1 MELKMK
7 ENDLTVKDYQRL
19 RTSVGWSV
27 LPEQQIE
34 MVLKNSLITI
44 TVRDQEQVVGMCRLV
59 GDGCYICYIQ
69 DLVILP
75 EYQGSGIGKSMIER
89 VILYVNQQG
98 LPGTN
103 ITLALFSAMGKEG
116 FYQKQGFRIRPCDNR
131 GAGMEMILPVHQDTE
146 A

>member
-1 MELKMK
+1 MVLEMK

-34 MVLKNSLITI
+34 MALKNSLITI
-44 TVRDQEQVVGMCRLV
+44 TVRDQGQVVGMCRLV

-89 VILYVNQQG
+89 VIAYVNQQG
-98 LPGTN
+98 FPDTN
-103 ITLALFSAMGKEG
+103 ITLALFSAIGKEE
-116 FYQKQGFRIRPCDNR
+116 FYQKQGLRIRPSDNR
-131 GAGMEMILPVHQDTE
+131 GAGMEMILSVQQDAE

>member
-1 MELKMK
+1 MELEMK

-19 RTSVGWSV
+19 RTSVGWSA

-34 MVLKNSLITI
+34 MALKHSLITL

-75 EYQGSGIGKSMIER
+75 EYQGSGVGKSMIER
-89 VILYVNQQG
+89 VISYVNQQG

-116 FYQKQGFRIRPCDNR
+116 FYQKQGFRIRPSDNR
-131 GAGMEMILPVHQDTE
+131 GAGMEIILPVH
-146 A
+146 